1 MTAHGRPRQGGV
13 VAGRSLAI
21 GEAAGDRDRPGP
33 GGAGAP
39 GRGGLAGAAA
49 AGPGRHRP
57 LMGRSGCVGARCR
70 RVDGRDAGRIP
81 PDRAAAPVAL
91 LSAGF
96 MGRLAGRLM
105 SRVSPAVVQRLLDL
119 LLGARCSPRW
129 PGDGTRCTAR
139 PSMGRLRAGVDRVLG
154 RRRFCRSV
162 HPEWPGHDEP
172 RRGRRRWPLQAMGP
186 AGAGPTPRRSAAP
199 LPPWLGGRAVQ
210 RGAQSRRRGWR
221 DRGARAQQQPRH
233 LGSAWASP
241 GAGRPKGCST
251 ATASA
256 WCPRAERP
264 FRILRLPWQSDG
276 ASTGRQLFQASPAIP
291 ANLHGAGPGVG
302 VPGYMLQ
309 PLDISRRRTTRTPS
323 G

>member
-1 MTAHGRPRQGGV
+1 MEGH
-13 VAGRSLAI
+13 
-21 GEAAGDRDRPGP
+21 
-33 GGAGAP
+33 
-39 GRGGLAGAAA
+39 
-49 AGPGRHRP
+49 
-57 LMGRSGCVGARCR
+57 
-70 RVDGRDAGRIP
+70 
-81 PDRAAAPVAL
+81 DRAALWRDDRWRSARLPATVTGLVLVERVLLDEVGSPAPLLRDLGGIGRSWADPVASVLAVVALMAETLVAYL
-91 LSAGF
+91 LIVLLLQSLCSLPGF

-264 FRILRLPWQSDG
+264 FRILRLPWRSDG

>member
-1 MTAHGRPRQGGV
+1 
-13 VAGRSLAI
+13 LAV

-39 GRGGLAGAAA
+39 GRGGLAGAAT

-70 RVDGRDAGRIP
+70 RVDGRDARSHTFWSCCCSS
-81 PDRAAAPVAL
+81 RSAL
-91 LSAGF
+91 CPGF

-119 LLGARCSPRW
+119 LVGGALLAQVTLATGPGAPPGHRW
-129 PGDGTRCTAR
+129 DGSEVVSTASLAIGGSVGPSTLSGLATTSHAGDGVAGHSRRWDR
-139 PSMGRLRAGVDRVLG
+139 PERGPLPAGQ
-154 RRRFCRSV
+154 RRRCR
-162 HPEWPGHDEP
+162 PG
-172 RRGRRRWPLQAMGP
+172 W
-186 AGAGPTPRRSAAP
+186 
-199 LPPWLGGRAVQ
+199 GGRAVQ

-241 GAGRPKGCST
+241 GTGRPKGCST

-264 FRILRLPWQSDG
+264 FRILRLPWQGDG
-276 ASTGRQLFQASPAIP
+276 ASTGAPALSGVPSDP

-323 G
+323 GSTGSK